1 MAVQE
6 EDRPD
11 IRDLPDEP
19 WDWEEI
25 SRNLLYNIDQE
36 LGDERSPWG
45 RKKHRLRWLGKPRA
59 IPQVILKLQDH
70 NFRESALQLLSSFL
84 FEKREED
91 PENYYRAGLLLF
103 HSCGTMAILI
113 QEVLLI
119 YRMMADGSLNERAC
133 MRLINVIILFQ
144 CIAANRE
151 TRQKLMSSCIVN
163 FLVPL
168 VPFISSL
175 EVYDNVRAVA
185 LSVFGIL
192 CQARESSAVQWAI
205 ENEVVEVCLISMD
218 TGNELTRV
226 IGLHIVESILR
237 VDFGISYIFSP
248 AADHLLNKLMRTLD
262 NLVNLIAVVHN
273 FSPRILFHTIRC
285 YARLCH
291 DERGHNLVKQSLPE
305 SIIKGTFHGNL
316 KLLLQF
322 TRFYH
327 SERIRTN
334 GVKCFLELLHFGVQV
349 LYCIM

>member
-6 EDRPD
+6 DHPYTHN
-11 IRDLPDEP
+11 LPDEP
-19 WDWEEI
+19 WDWEGI
-25 SRNLLYNIDQE
+25 SLHLLYSNIDQ
-36 LGDERSPWG
+36 GSGNGKSPWG
-45 RKKHRLRWLGKPRA
+45 RRKHRLRWLGKPRA
-59 IPQVILKLQDH
+59 IPQLILKLLDPQ
-70 NFRESALQLLSSFL
+70 FRESALHLLSSFL
-84 FEKREED
+84 FQKREED
-91 PENYYRAGLLLF
+91 PENYYRAGFLLF

-119 YRMMADGSLNERAC
+119 YRMMADGSLNNRAC

-151 TRQKLMSSCIVN
+151 TRQKLMKSCIVN

-168 VPFISSL
+168 VLFVSTL

-218 TGNELTRV
+218 TGNELTKV

-237 VDFGISYIFSP
+237 VDFGISYLFSP
-248 AADHLLNKLMRTLD
+248 AADHLLNRLMRTWD
-262 NLVNLIAVVHN
+262 DLVNQIAVAHN

-285 YARLCH
+285 YTLLCH
-291 DERGHNLVKQSLPE
+291 DERGHNLVKQSLPK
-305 SIIKGTFHGNL
+305 SFINGTFHENL
-316 KLLLQF
+316 KEFPVIRRLLSQLLLIAGIND
-322 TRFYH
+322 
-327 SERIRTN
+327 S
-334 GVKCFLELLHFGVQV
+334 
-349 LYCIM
+349 